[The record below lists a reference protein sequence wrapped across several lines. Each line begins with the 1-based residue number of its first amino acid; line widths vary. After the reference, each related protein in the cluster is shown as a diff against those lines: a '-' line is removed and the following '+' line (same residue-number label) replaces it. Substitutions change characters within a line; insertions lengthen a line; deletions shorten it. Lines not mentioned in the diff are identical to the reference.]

1 MIISSVCQHKD
12 INKIENQSN
21 KDFCNICDGFLDN
34 KQSIHVGED
43 KTKKKLL
50 LISKGKITK
59 NFTQHGYIQVKQ
71 HSIVK
76 YLRCLFDETIS
87 GDAMALNVVNK
98 INNKQKFI
106 YRYFF

>member
-1 MIISSVCQHKD
+1 MGLWIISEVYTLER
-12 INKIENQSN
+12 IRP
-21 KDFCNICDGFLDN
+21 
-34 KQSIHVGED
+34 
-43 KTKKKLL
+43 KKKLL
-50 LISKGKITK
+50 LNSKGKITK

-87 GDAMALNVVNK
+87 GDAMALNVVSK

-106 YRYFF
+106 YRYFFDTSTETLTL